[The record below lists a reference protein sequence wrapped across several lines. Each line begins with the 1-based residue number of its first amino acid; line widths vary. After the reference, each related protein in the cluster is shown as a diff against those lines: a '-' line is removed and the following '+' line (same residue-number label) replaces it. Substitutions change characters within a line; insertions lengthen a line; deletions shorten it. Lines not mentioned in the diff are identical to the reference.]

1 VNYSASAVGNGSRIT
16 GDLPVLAIHAR
27 ARCPWYGVR
36 FSVFVLFV
44 TLLCAGCDKKE
55 SDEFDFRMVVQPKY
69 NPLDQSRFFSDG
81 QSSRPLVEG
90 TVPVNG
96 YTNELAMVGSSSVRA
111 PDRPFPFELTRRDLE
126 RGQKVFNIYCSVCHG
141 ALGDGN
147 GMIPQ
152 RGFTHPPS
160 FYLPRLRQAS
170 PGHFYDVMTNGYG
183 AMFSYNERV
192 SMDDRWRVAG
202 YIRAL
207 QLSNPSDTGANDTPQ
222 TQRK

>member
-1 VNYSASAVGNGSRIT
+1 MR
-16 GDLPVLAIHAR
+16 LPRSYIALLIALA
-27 ARCPWYGVR
+27 
-36 FSVFVLFV
+36 
-44 TLLCAGCDKKE
+44 LLGCDKTE
-55 SDEFDFRMVVQPKY
+55 SDDYDFRMVVQPKY
-69 NPLDQSRFFSDG
+69 NPLDKSRFFSDG

-90 TVPVNG
+90 TVPING

-111 PDRPFPFELTRRDLE
+111 KDQNFPFELTRKDLE
-126 RGQKVFNIYCSVCHG
+126 RGHMVFNIYCSVCHG

-147 GMIPQ
+147 GVIPQ

-192 SMDDRWRVAG
+192 SVDDRWRVAG

-207 QLSNPSDTGANDTPQ
+207 QLSNPSDMGAKDTPES
-222 TQRK
+222 QRK